1 MAEPQVATQSP
12 FDNFLDYVKQA
23 LEIVKL
29 QPEAIDRAAHDES
42 AFTMG
47 LIIIAVGG
55 VAMAI
60 GSLAIFGVVAFP
72 IFMIVGAFI
81 GSGILHLLATLAFKG
96 EGEFIE
102 FFRPF
107 SLAYV
112 LTWVNVVPILN
123 VVLGFVASIWMLV
136 VAVLIVERTYSLER
150 PQAIATVAIP
160 VVAMFVL
167 AMLFGAFMASMF
179 VLLAS
184 MAN

>member
-12 FDNFLDYVKQA
+12 FDNFIEYVKQA

-29 QPEAIDRAAHDES
+29 QPEAIDRASKDEN

-47 LIIIAVGG
+47 LIVIAVGG

-72 IFMIVGAFI
+72 ILLIVGAFI
-81 GSGILHLLATLAFKG
+81 GAGIFHLLATLAFKG
-96 EGEFIE
+96 EGEFIQ

-112 LTWVNVVPILN
+112 LTWVNVVPLLN
-123 VVLGFVASIWMLV
+123 VVLGFVAWIWMLAV
-136 VAVLIVERTYSLER
+136 TVLIVERTYSLER

-160 VVAMFVL
+160 VVVLFVL
-167 AMLFGAFMASMF
+167 AMLFGAFLASMLF
-179 VLLAS
+179 VMAS

>member
-12 FDNFLDYVKQA
+12 FDNFIEYVKQA
-23 LEIVKL
+23 LEIVQL
-29 QPEAIDRAAHDES
+29 QPEAIDRASHDES

-47 LIIIAVGG
+47 LIIIAIGG

-60 GSLAIFGVVAFP
+60 GSLAIFGVVIFP

-81 GSGILHLLATLAFKG
+81 GAGLLHLLATMAFKG
-96 EGEFIE
+96 QGEFIE
-102 FFRPF
+102 FFRPL

-112 LTWVNVVPILN
+112 LTWVNVVPLLN
-123 VVLGFVASIWMLV
+123 VVLGLVAWIWMLV
-136 VAVLIVERTYSLER
+136 VAVVIVERTYSLER

-167 AMLFGAFMASMF
+167 FMILGAFMASLF
-179 VLLAS
+179 FFFAS
-184 MAN
+184 MSS